1 METPRHDGDLAL
13 TVDCADSARL
23 VAFWCEALGYVPEPA
38 PEGWDSWLAYWRAAG
53 IPEEELEGAEN
64 GSGAIIDPE
73 GVRPRIWFQEVPEP
87 KAGRTACTST
97 SGTRPVARR
106 CRMPSGEASV
116 DAEVE
121 RLVALGATVAYVNA
135 PEGADYYAETLRDP
149 EGNEFCVV

>member
-1 METPRHDGDLAL
+1 MTSTWQLA
-13 TVDCADSARL
+13 VDCSDSARL

-53 IPEEELEGAEN
+53 IPEDELEGADE
-64 GSGAIIDPE
+64 GSGAIIDPA
-73 GVRPRIWFQEVPEP
+73 GVRPRIWFQEVPEQKSGKNRLHVDIRHTP
-87 KAGRTACTST
+87 GREA
-97 SGTRPVARR
+97 
-106 CRMPSGEASV
+106 MPYAERKASV

-135 PEGADYYAETLRDP
+135 PEGADYYAKTLRDP

>member
-1 METPRHDGDLAL
+1 MTPTWQLA
-13 TVDCADSARL
+13 VDCSDSARL

-53 IPEEELEGAEN
+53 IPEDELEGADE
-64 GSGAIIDPE
+64 GSGAIIDPD
-73 GVRPRIWFQEVPEP
+73 GVRPRIWFQEVPEAKSGKNRLHLDIRHTP
-87 KAGRTACTST
+87 GREA
-97 SGTRPVARR
+97 
-106 CRMPSGEASV
+106 MPYAERKASV

-135 PEGADYYAETLRDP
+135 PEGADHYAMTLRDP

>member
-1 METPRHDGDLAL
+1 MTTTWQLA
-13 TVDCADSARL
+13 VDCSDSAPL
-23 VAFWCEALGYVPEPA
+23 VTFWCEALGYVPEPA

-53 IPEEELEGAEN
+53 IPEEELEGADE
-64 GSGAIIDPE
+64 GSGAIIDPD

-87 KAGRTACTST
+87 KAGKNRLHVDIRHTPGREA
-97 SGTRPVARR
+97 
-106 CRMPSGEASV
+106 MPYAERKASV

-135 PEGADYYAETLRDP
+135 PEGADYYAQTLRDP